1 MVDLSNLNFNNV
13 LKTEQ
18 FFYGDES
25 LILLDLSNF
34 NGSNIKYTSNEF
46 YGCNQ
51 LKYINLKKYTGIDI
65 FKSIPNNNLII
76 CMDKFEELSES
87 FSLK

>member
-1 MVDLSNLNFNNV
+1 M